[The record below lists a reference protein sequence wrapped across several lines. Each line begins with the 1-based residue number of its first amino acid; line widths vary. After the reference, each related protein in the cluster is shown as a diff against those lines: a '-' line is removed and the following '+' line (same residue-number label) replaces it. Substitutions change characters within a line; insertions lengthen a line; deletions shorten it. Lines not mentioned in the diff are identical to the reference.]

1 MQLLYY
7 SIFHCHLIYAVT
19 IWSCLHSG
27 PINDLF
33 KLQKTA
39 IRLISGSSYNSHTE
53 PLFKKLKNSP
63 TSRPSCVF
71 KSSIY
76 ATFFSKFFTLI
87 LNDVWIRNSIRNI
100 GDNEIQLCNFA
111 QLQNY
116 HSNLVKLDVFPIYSF
131 PKIWEEFVDENIKII
146 RKKADFDSKF
156 KDYFLNDLAAVISCN
171 RLLCTACMTGRN

>member
-19 IWSCLHSG
+19 IWSCLRSG

-39 IRLISGSSYNSHTE
+39 IRLISGSSYNSYTE
-53 PLFKKLKNSP
+53 PLFKKLKILP
-63 TSRPSCVF
+63 LPDLV
-71 KSSIY
+71 
-76 ATFFSKFFTLI
+76 AFSKVQFMQRFSQIFLPSSSMTCGFATLFGTLAI
-87 LNDVWIRNSIRNI
+87 TRYNY
-100 GDNEIQLCNFA
+100 A
-111 QLQNY
+111 KLQNY

>member
-53 PLFKKLKNSP
+53 PLFKKLKILP
-63 TSRPSCVF
+63 LPDLV
-71 KSSIY
+71 
-76 ATFFSKFFTLI
+76 AFSKVQFMQRFSQKMLPSSSMPCGFATLFGTLAITRYNYAILPSYKTIIRISSNLMSFLYTAFQKSGRNLLMKISKLSGRRLI
-87 LNDVWIRNSIRNI
+87 LTAS
-100 GDNEIQLCNFA
+100 
-111 QLQNY
+111 
-116 HSNLVKLDVFPIYSF
+116 S
-131 PKIWEEFVDENIKII
+131 KII
-146 RKKADFDSKF
+146 F
-156 KDYFLNDLAAVISCN
+156 
-171 RLLCTACMTGRN
+171 

>member
-19 IWSCLHSG
+19 IWSCLRSG

-53 PLFKKLKNSP
+53 PLFKKLKILPLPDLIS
-63 TSRPSCVF
+63 
-71 KSSIY
+71 
-76 ATFFSKFFTLI
+76 FSKIQFMQRFSQKFLPSSF
-87 LNDVWIRNSIRNI
+87 NDVWIRNSIGNI
-100 GDNEIQLCNFA
+100 GDNEIQLRNFA

-171 RLLCTACMTGRN
+171 RLLCTAFMTGRN